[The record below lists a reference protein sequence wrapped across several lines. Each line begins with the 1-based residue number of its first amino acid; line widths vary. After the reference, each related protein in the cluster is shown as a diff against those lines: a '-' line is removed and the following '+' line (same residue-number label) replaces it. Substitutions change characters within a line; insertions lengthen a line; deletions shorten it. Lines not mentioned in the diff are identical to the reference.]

1 MARKLTNNGKP
12 QSSGITT
19 IGLDIGFGVTKVV
32 TSNGSFSFPS
42 VAGYAREIKF
52 NAAEIAKKYPGDQ
65 ITDDD
70 GAEWFVGDLALS
82 QLKPHEQRRLRGRTA
97 NEADM
102 GNVFRVRFAK
112 VAIGKLFAGSHN
124 GDVMH
129 LRIATGLPVDH
140 MRDAGELKAALI
152 GQHRIKTD
160 VCDIIANITEV
171 MVMPQPYGTIYGQM
185 LTQAGE
191 INPCH
196 TATRTGV
203 VDIGTYTIDLALDD
217 DGEYIDGESGSIEGG
232 VYTAQERISDVFEST
247 YREKPRYKT
256 VETILR
262 TGCARVGEQTVN
274 FQDDVETAL
283 QPLRA
288 ATLNLM
294 GDKWQVGKS
303 VDVIY
308 LAGGGAELVFDAVK
322 AAYPQAHL
330 VEDAQFS
337 NARGYLNYAHFRALE
352 Q

>member
-19 IGLDIGFGVTKVV
+19 IGLDIGYGVTKVV
-32 TSNGSFSFPS
+32 SSAGSFSFPS

-52 NAAEIAKKYPGDQ
+52 KAEEIAAKYPGDQ

-70 GAEWFVGDLALS
+70 GADWFVGDLALS
-82 QLKPHEQRRLRGRTA
+82 QLKAHEQRRLRGRTA
-97 NEADM
+97 NEAEI
-102 GNVFRVRFAK
+102 GNVFRVRLAK
-112 VAIGKLFAGSHN
+112 VAIGKLFAGLHN

-129 LRIATGLPVDH
+129 IRIATGLPVDH
-140 MRDAGELKAALI
+140 MRGAGELKAALI

-160 VCDIIANITEV
+160 VCDIIANITDV

-196 TATRTGV
+196 TATKTGV
-203 VDIGTYTIDLALDD
+203 LDIGTYTIDLTLDD
-217 DGEYIDGESGSIEGG
+217 DGEYIDTASGSIEGG
-232 VYTAQERISDVFEST
+232 MYTAQERISELIEAT
-247 YREKPRYKT
+247 YGQKPDYKMVEGILKTGCGKIRGKT
-256 VETILR
+256 VS
-262 TGCARVGEQTVN
+262 
-274 FQDDVETAL
+274 FQEDVTNAL
-283 QPLRA
+283 QPMRA
-288 ATLNLM
+288 AALQLV
-294 GDKWQVGKS
+294 GDKWQTGLT

-308 LAGGGAELVFDAVK
+308 LAGGGAELAFDEIR
-322 AAYPQAHL
+322 AAYPQAQL